1 MENTRIEVNELGQK
15 VIYLSQKDWEEY
27 GKQAGYFPE
36 ITKEA
41 SNEQHKETVEEQ
53 STVDAYNLKLA
64 ELSEEVAKLKA
75 ELAERDTVKES
86 STNSTLD
93 NTVLLK
99 ENSDFNEENY
109 PNLVA
114 EQDQEG
120 LIGPFAPRK

>member
-1 MENTRIEVNELGQK
+1 MENTRIEINELGQQ

-41 SNEQHKETVEEQ
+41 SNEETVEEQ
-53 STVDAYNLKLA
+53 ATVDAYNLKLA
-64 ELSEEVAKLKA
+64 ELSEEVAQLKA